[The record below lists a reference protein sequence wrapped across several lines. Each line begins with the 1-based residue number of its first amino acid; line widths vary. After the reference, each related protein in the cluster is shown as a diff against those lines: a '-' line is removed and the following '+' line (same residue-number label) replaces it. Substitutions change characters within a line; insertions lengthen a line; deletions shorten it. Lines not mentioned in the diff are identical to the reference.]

1 MFTSSLPSHPPLP
14 NYFAA
19 RRSIG
24 RSGMTRAW
32 QLSTRKCCH
41 LVSLAGN
48 VERERRWRYG
58 ATLQSIEAPI
68 CPLVAISVAKRDWCR
83 PLPAVVCSS
92 QFTLFLPFRSVCH
105 TPLFLLRVTLFTS
118 IFLTIYRSFSP
129 LSCFPSGY
137 PRQACRW
144 GDPGFSI
151 LNQLTVWE
159 LVFIKARIAIILL
172 PRCFLRDTGLR

>member
-1 MFTSSLPSHPPLP
+1 MRDERETHSDGAEEAREKKKKHAMFTSSLPSLPPLP

-24 RSGMTRAW
+24 RSGRTRAW
-32 QLSTRKCCH
+32 QLSTCKCYH

-129 LSCFPSGY
+129 LSAFLPAT
-137 PRQACRW
+137 PAR
-144 GDPGFSI
+144 
-151 LNQLTVWE
+151 
-159 LVFIKARIAIILL
+159 LVVGGIPALAY
-172 PRCFLRDTGLR
+172 